1 MQYRIDKRS
10 GRQLSVLGYGCMRFP
25 RGVAGVDMKK
35 SEQLVIN
42 AVEKGVNYFDTAYLY
57 PGSEAALG
65 EILAANNIRDKVNIA
80 TKLPITNCTAKGD
93 FEKYFKIQLERL
105 QTDYIDYYLMHNIN
119 NVEQWK
125 RLCELG
131 IEDWLERKKAGG
143 SIKRAGFSFH
153 GTNEEFTKVLNSY
166 DWDFCQI
173 QYNYSDENYQAG
185 VDGLKKAAEKNI
197 PVIIMEPLLGGSLA
211 KGLPKKALEAFGK
224 VNSEISPAAWAL
236 KWLWNQPEVTVVL
249 SGMNDFSQLEDN
261 LKTADMSRDGML
273 TDKEKSTYTQ
283 VVKILRETY
292 KVPCTGCGYCM
303 PCPQN
308 VNIPACFSAY
318 NASHAF
324 GRITGI
330 IQYVTGT
337 AANRKESR
345 VASLCIGCGKC
356 QRHCPQN
363 IEIPKRLK
371 DAEKR
376 MEPFY
381 FKWGMKILRY
391 RNEKAQ

>member
-10 GRQLSVLGYGCMRFP
+10 GRQLSILGYGCMRFP

-143 SIKRAGFSFH
+143 SIKQAGFSFH
-153 GTNEEFTKVLNSY
+153 GTNEEFTKVLNAY

-211 KGLPKKALEAFGK
+211 KGLSKKATDTFSK
-224 VNSEISPAAWAL
+224 INSEISPAAWAL

-249 SGMNDFSQLEDN
+249 SGMNDESQLEDN

-391 RNEKAQ
+391 RNEKA